1 MLDVIH
7 QYQNEIAEEKSKIS
21 NKESLEAFRVKY
33 LGRKGLISAL
43 FEQLGT
49 VSKEQKGAIGKQ
61 LNELKN
67 AAQHIVDEI
76 ETQLKSQQQVNTID
90 LTLPGTPT
98 DFGTTHPINQTLNEM
113 IDIFRFLGFSIA
125 KGPEIEHDWYNFEAL
140 NFAPD
145 HPAREM
151 QDTFFISDDIVLRTH
166 TSPVQIRVMEKQK
179 PPIRSI
185 MPGRVYRNEAVSSR
199 SYCMFHQL
207 EGLMVDEQVTMVD
220 LKTILLAFSREFF
233 GKNVK
238 IKLRPSFFPFT
249 EPSVEADVSCYLCNG
264 TGCRVCKHSGWLEI
278 LGGGMVDPNVLTN
291 AGIDPEKYS
300 GYAFGMGI
308 ERIALMRYGIND
320 IRLFYENN
328 LNFLRQF

>member
-1 MLDVIH
+1 MLDIIH

-49 VSKEQKGAIGKQ
+49 LSKEQKGAIGKQ

-76 ETQLKSQQQVNTID
+76 ETQLKSQQQSNRID
-90 LTLPGTPT
+90 LTLPGTPI
-98 DFGTTHPINQTLNEM
+98 DFGKTHPINQTLNEM

>member
-1 MLDVIH
+1 MLDVIN
-7 QYQNEIAEEKSKIS
+7 QYQTEIENEKNQLNS
-21 NKESLEAFRVKY
+21 KESVEAFRIKY
-33 LGRKGLISAL
+33 IGRKGLISGL
-43 FEQLGT
+43 FEQLGS
-49 VSKEQKGAIGKQ
+49 VPKEQKGLIGKQ

-67 AAQHIVDEI
+67 RAQAIIDDAESKFLIVDSAD
-76 ETQLKSQQQVNTID
+76 KID
-90 LTLPGTPT
+90 LTLPGTPAP
-98 DFGTTHPINQTLNEM
+98 FGTIHPLNQTLNEM
-113 IDIFRFLGFSIA
+113 IEIFRFLGFSLA

-145 HPAREM
+145 HPARDM
-151 QDTFFISDDIVLRTH
+151 QDTYFIDQDIVLRTH
-166 TSPVQIRVMEKQK
+166 TSPVQIRVMENKK

-207 EGLMVDEQVTMVD
+207 EGLMVDENVTLID

-249 EPSVEADVSCYLCNG
+249 EPSVEADVSCYLCDG
-264 TGCRVCKHSGWLEI
+264 KGCRVCKHSGWLEI
-278 LGGGMVDPNVLTN
+278 LGGGMVDPNVLISS
-291 AGIDPEKYS
+291 GIDPEKYS

-328 LNFLRQF
+328 LNFLKQF